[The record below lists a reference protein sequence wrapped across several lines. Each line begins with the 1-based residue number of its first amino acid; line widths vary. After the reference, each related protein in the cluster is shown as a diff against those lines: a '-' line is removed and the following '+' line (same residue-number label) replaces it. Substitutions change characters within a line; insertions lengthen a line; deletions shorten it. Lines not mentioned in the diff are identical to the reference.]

1 MYSMPLQLNWIGPN
15 NTDLIE
21 LTNNKSLLIAE
32 KWFSSLTKTITIM
45 ETDFA
50 YCN

>member
-1 MYSMPLQLNWIGPN
+1 MPLQLKWIGPN

-21 LTNNKSLLIAE
+21 LTDTKSLLVSYE
-32 KWFSSLTKTITIM
+32 VVNSLTKTITIM